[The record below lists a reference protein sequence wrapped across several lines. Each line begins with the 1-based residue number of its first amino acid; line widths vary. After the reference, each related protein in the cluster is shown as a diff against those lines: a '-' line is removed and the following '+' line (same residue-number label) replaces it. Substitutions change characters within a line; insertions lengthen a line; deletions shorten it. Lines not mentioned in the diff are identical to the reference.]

1 MALAKRDK
9 MIERIRSEIDKT
21 QDSVM
26 MYLEDTKKVQ
36 NENEFLEGVTN
47 DYKRYHKHILDEK
60 EREREQMEMLINYL
74 DKVLKEAGL
83 SAEMA
88 NRARFEQNK
97 ILGEMEKVKGELD
110 RLTTADENINNV
122 TNI

>member
-21 QDSVM
+21 QDAVM
-26 MYLEDTKKVQ
+26 KYLEDAKKVQ
-36 NENEFLEGVTN
+36 NDNEFLEGVTN
-47 DYKRYHKHILDEK
+47 DYKRYHKHIFGEK
-60 EREREQMEMLINYL
+60 ERERKHMEMLINYL

-110 RLTTADENINNV
+110 RLTTSDENINNV